1 MWAPFFRE
9 PGESRVATS
18 TTRYHGRASPSAWT
32 LLSYCYCE
40 HTIGS
45 EPPNS
50 SFSVSPKVR
59 GGRTREKKTETIINE
74 KRGTGHGTGPKRN
87 QKIVVCWKA
96 CQVPNVNVAG
106 VSPRGPHPTTAACDR
121 DEKFS
126 ATATSIQKEDASD
139 RNGITRGFRS
149 GSGTSDSFLLAKKKP
164 PLTPLLLR
172 TFLTH
177 AFARPREKHADS
189 EGKTSSDM
197 QRRKELHTP
206 RQKRS
211 LRFMCRLRPQSS
223 PRPYRR
229 GAPRGVSRSGQC
241 SAVCRCRRGRGGRC

>member
-1 MWAPFFRE
+1 ME
-9 PGESRVATS
+9 
-18 TTRYHGRASPSAWT
+18 
-32 LLSYCYCE
+32 
-40 HTIGS
+40 
-45 EPPNS
+45 
-50 SFSVSPKVR
+50 R
-59 GGRTREKKTETIINE
+59 GLNE
-74 KRGTGHGTGPKRN
+74 IK
-87 QKIVVCWKA
+87 KIVVCWKA